1 MDYNHGIV
9 DADAYLDEFDKLKHH
24 YKIYYR
30 YDIMEDDKKFID
42 IEEDMSHHRC
52 RCDLYEYGYCILK
65 QKHPKAYISKIF
77 VDGEEFIYT
86 EEDID
91 TFIHYLALREYM
103 NSRENRYLHR
113 EEEN

>member
-1 MDYNHGIV
+1 MDYNHGIM

-91 TFIHYLALREYM
+91 TFIQYLALREFM
-103 NSRENRYLHR
+103 NDRSRILHR
-113 EEEN
+113 KEENL